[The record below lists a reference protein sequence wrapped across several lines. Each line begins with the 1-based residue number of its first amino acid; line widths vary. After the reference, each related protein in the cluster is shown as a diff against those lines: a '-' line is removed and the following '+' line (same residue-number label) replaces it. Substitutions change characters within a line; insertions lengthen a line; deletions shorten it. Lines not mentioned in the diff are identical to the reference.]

1 MNKKALKWIFKN
13 TKFCFLPVCVLTLV
27 NILFAAFSLV
37 MAYITG
43 EIIDSAVNKEL
54 NRVIYFSVIL
64 VCVALVSLLLRLI
77 FRNMDERVRVKAEFK
92 LKKSFLEKVI
102 TRNFSEITKYHSG
115 DLQSRMFSDVY
126 VVTNGV
132 MTLIPNLADLLTTVI
147 GAFVMLTVVDLS
159 FAVLFLIAGLAVLF
173 CSLLF
178 RNKIKNLHKDVQKK
192 DSRVRSFIQEVFINL
207 LAVKVFN
214 SKGGIQK
221 KNDQL
226 LDEYKK
232 SRLRR
237 TSFMILMTS
246 LVAFIFEAGFV
257 YALIWGAFG
266 IYKDAVTYGTL
277 ARVLQLTGKI
287 QSPLASFSFLTS
299 QLFQMIG
306 SAERLM
312 EIENLSDEGN
322 KAPCSNLYDKL
333 NSIEFKNVTF
343 AYEDEIVIDNASFV
357 IDKNTFTAITGAS
370 GTGKSTILKL
380 MLGVYKPQ
388 NGEILLNTEN
398 GKLDITNGVGG
409 LFAYVPQGNLIFSGT
424 IRENI
429 TFISD
434 NADTDEINRAVKL
447 ACVNE
452 FTDNLPDGLDSVIG
466 ENGIGLSE
474 GQIQRIAIAR
484 AILSGNKILLLDEA
498 TSALDEET
506 EKKVLEN
513 LNGIT
518 DITCV
523 AVTHKNAALEISSK
537 HIKIEGNKAYEEK
550 CVN

>member
-1 MNKKALKWIFKN
+1 
-13 TKFCFLPVCVLTLV
+13 
-27 NILFAAFSLV
+27 
-37 MAYITG
+37 
-43 EIIDSAVNKEL
+43 
-54 NRVIYFSVIL
+54 
-64 VCVALVSLLLRLI
+64 
-77 FRNMDERVRVKAEFK
+77 
-92 LKKSFLEKVI
+92 
-102 TRNFSEITKYHSG
+102 
-115 DLQSRMFSDVY
+115 
-126 VVTNGV
+126 
-132 MTLIPNLADLLTTVI
+132 
-147 GAFVMLTVVDLS
+147 
-159 FAVLFLIAGLAVLF
+159 
-173 CSLLF
+173 
-178 RNKIKNLHKDVQKK
+178 
-192 DSRVRSFIQEVFINL
+192 
-207 LAVKVFN
+207 
-214 SKGGIQK
+214 
-221 KNDQL
+221 
-226 LDEYKK
+226 
-232 SRLRR
+232 
-237 TSFMILMTS
+237 MILMTS